1 LRALAALGHARAQLF
16 VIGRDKLGPY
26 RRLADK
32 LGVAHQVHFLGGRDD
47 IPQWLWAAD
56 VLLHPAYA
64 ENTGTVLLE
73 AAVAGLPVLT
83 TDACGY
89 AFWVRQAHMGT
100 VLDADRVTDEAL
112 KQGLVEI
119 LAVDREHWVEQGRT
133 FARTADIFDLVEHA
147 VDCIT
152 GQEGA

>member
-1 LRALAALGHARAQLF
+1 M
-16 VIGRDKLGPY
+16 GPY